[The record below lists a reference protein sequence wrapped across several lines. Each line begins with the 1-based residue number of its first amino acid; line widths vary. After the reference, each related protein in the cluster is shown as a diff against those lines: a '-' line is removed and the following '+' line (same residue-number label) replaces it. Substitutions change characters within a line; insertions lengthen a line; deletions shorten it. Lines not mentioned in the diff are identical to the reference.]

1 MWRIHER
8 AGLHVHTSSDVIADA
23 VVELRL
29 SLGRAALTTP
39 GRVVHTMTGTVT
51 FSMRTFSKPATAL
64 AKSLTRPAAWF
75 NTSAPTGAFCSA
87 EADNVRSYAA
97 AVRFLSDAQQRRGYS
112 GPVADAPLPP
122 RLSPKVRAHQLWQ

>member
-39 GRVVHTMTGTVT
+39 GRVVHTMTPEQLP
-51 FSMRTFSKPATAL
+51 SA
-64 AKSLTRPAAWF
+64 
-75 NTSAPTGAFCSA
+75 SAPSP
-87 EADNVRSYAA
+87 SP
-97 AVRFLSDAQQRRGYS
+97 RRRW
-112 GPVADAPLPP
+112 PN
-122 RLSPKVRAHQLWQ
+122 R

>member
-39 GRVVHTMTGTVT
+39 CRVVHSRTPEPLP
-51 FSMRTFSKPATAL
+51 FAFTFSKPATA
-64 AKSLTRPAAWF
+64 
-75 NTSAPTGAFCSA
+75 AF
-87 EADNVRSYAA
+87 
-97 AVRFLSDAQQRRGYS
+97 AQ
-112 GPVADAPLPP
+112 P
-122 RLSPKVRAHQLWQ
+122 RLTIVHS